1 MKIYFSGSIRGGRQD
16 AKLYSQL
23 IDELKAYGAVLTEHI
38 GAETMDYS
46 KSDREIHDEDLAWLR
61 ESDVVVAEVSTPSL
75 GVGYE
80 IGRAIELGK
89 QVICLY
95 RSKNG
100 NSISAM
106 IRGCDELTCF
116 EYGSLVD
123 AQKFFAD
130 HFTGRLMRYT

>member
-16 AKLYSQL
+16 AKLYRQV
-23 IDELKAYGAVLTEHI
+23 IDELKNYGTVLTEHI
-38 GAETMDYS
+38 GAKSIDHN
-46 KSDREIHDEDLAWLR
+46 KSDQEIHDEDMTWLR
-61 ESDVVVAEVSTPSL
+61 ESDIVVAEVTTPSL

-80 IGRAIELGK
+80 IGRAIEMGK

-95 RSKNG
+95 RSNNG

-106 IRGCDELTCF
+106 IRGCDELTFF
-116 EYGSLVD
+116 EYGSLAD

-130 HFTGRLMRYT
+130 HFTR